1 MELYRYPIL
10 CWRMGPDHI
19 CGHLIGTDYNWVASD
34 VRKIKA
40 SLSDRISREYQRE
53 GWFQEPLLS
62 PQLKQVE
69 VECTPSYQEDD
80 GLYPAPYS
88 LKLQVPTVSG
98 ETEYGHSICYLPL
111 FQQSFFY
118 YNPKQ
123 LVDLARHFTQDI
135 IAKLT
140 PEEVH
145 RYLLPA
151 TPWLEE
157 AVVRVN
163 ESSRRSRHNFGPTRH
178 EKTLSGMAERFPSRH
193 STRKNASPVPDVAW
207 ERTSWVD
214 TIVTRL
220 LEEQANILVVGDSG
234 VGKSAVLREAAKKAS
249 KMSRSEESNTL
260 YFWKTSPHRIMA
272 GARYLGD
279 WQKNC
284 EQMIEAIRSSGGY
297 LWFTDFVELVRTGG
311 EGAEDS
317 IAAFLTPALRNG
329 SIRIVG
335 ETTSRQLEA
344 IRVMLPGFVELFQI
358 IKVPEMEK
366 PSVQRVLQHF
376 QAYTSRN
383 MNIEFT
389 QEALELTYRLLSRFE
404 RRESFPGKAMKFLG
418 QCLNRAYLEQ
428 TETIDSPDVLKLFV
442 ENTGLPE
449 LFLRD
454 DLLLDEAEMQSF
466 FTSSIIGQENALE
479 ALYRIVK
486 VFKAGLNDPNKPIA
500 TLLFAGPTGVG
511 KTACV
516 KTLADYFFGKGQSTN
531 PLIRLDMSEFQH
543 PMQLERLVGSGHGE
557 PGKLIQQVRD
567 KPFSVVLLDE
577 IEKAHS
583 SVFDILLAV
592 LDEGILYDA
601 FGRRTDF
608 CNTIIIMT
616 SNLGVGSNKS
626 VGFSRNTETNFTS
639 SVRSFF
645 RPEFFNR
652 IDAVV
657 TFSHL
662 TPENIQA
669 ITTKEL
675 ADISQREGL
684 RKRGL
689 TLQTSD
695 ALVAHLADIGYD
707 KDYGARPLQRV
718 VERVVVAALANYLSE
733 HPKAQNQT
741 LQLDWRNE
749 AVTVTPR

>member
-1 MELYRYPIL
+1 MEHYRYPIL
-10 CWRMGPDHI
+10 CWRTGPEHL
-19 CGHLIGTDYNWVASD
+19 CGHLIGTSYNWVASD

-40 SLSDRISREYQRE
+40 SLADRLTRDHQRQ
-53 GWFQEPLLS
+53 GWLDEPLLS
-62 PQLKQVE
+62 PQLKMVE
-69 VECTPSYQEDD
+69 VKCTPSYQEKD
-80 GLYPAPYS
+80 GFYPAPYN
-88 LKLQVPTVSG
+88 LLLNVPAVFG

-111 FQQSFFY
+111 LSQSFYY

-123 LVDLARHFTQDI
+123 LLDLARHFTQDFVSGL
-135 IAKLT
+135 K
-140 PEEVH
+140 PEQVH
-145 RYLLPA
+145 RYLLPE

-157 AVVRVN
+157 AVVRIN
-163 ESSRRSRHNFGPTRH
+163 ASSRRSRHHQGPSVH
-178 EKTLSGMAERFPSRH
+178 EQTLSRMAERFPSRH
-193 STRKNASPVPDVAW
+193 SGRKNASPVPDVAW

-214 TIVTRL
+214 SIVTRILDEQSNVL
-220 LEEQANILVVGDSG
+220 LVGDSG
-234 VGKSAVLREAAKKAS
+234 VGKSAILREAAKKAF
-249 KMSRSEESNTL
+249 KISRGQEGPTL
-260 YFWKTSPHRIMA
+260 LFWKTSPHRIMA

-284 EQMIEAIRSSGGY
+284 EDMIEAVRSSGGY

-317 IAAFLTPALRNG
+317 IAAFLTPSLRDG
-329 SIRIVG
+329 SVRIVG
-335 ETTSRQLEA
+335 EATSRQLEA
-344 IRVMLPGFVELFQI
+344 IRVLLPGFVELFQLVN
-358 IKVPEMEK
+358 VPEMEK
-366 PSVQRVLQHF
+366 PAVQRVLQHF
-376 QAYTSRN
+376 QSYTSRN
-383 MNIEFT
+383 MNIAYT
-389 QEALELTYRLLSRFE
+389 QEALELSYRLLSRFE

-418 QCLNRAYLEQ
+418 QSLNRAYLNL
-428 TETIDSPDVLKLFV
+428 TETINNSDILNLFI

-454 DLLLDEAEMQSF
+454 DLLLDEAEMRSF
-466 FTSSIIGQENALE
+466 FASQIIGQENALE
-479 ALYRIVK
+479 ALYRVVK

-516 KTLADYFFGKGQSTN
+516 KTLADYFFGKGQASN
-531 PLIRLDMSEFQH
+531 PLIRIDMSEFQH
-543 PMQLERLVGSGHGE
+543 PMQLERLVGSGRGE

-616 SNLGVGSNKS
+616 SNLGVGSTQS
-626 VGFSRNTETNFTS
+626 LGFAQSNETNFTS

-662 TPENIQA
+662 TPENIQE
-669 ITTKEL
+669 ITQKEL
-675 ADISQREGL
+675 SEIAQREGL
-684 RKRGL
+684 RKRNL
-689 TLQTSD
+689 TLETTD
-695 ALVAHLADIGYD
+695 TLVAHLADIGYD

-718 VERVVVAALANYLSE
+718 VERVVVAALARYLSE
-733 HPKAQNQT
+733 HPSTRDQT
-741 LQLDWRNE
+741 LRLDWRNE
-749 AVTVTPR
+749 KVEVLTP